1 MIFLEVYTVGAIR
14 YISEKIKL
22 YENLEKSSLSHLK
35 SYKGHIVYGRIDDVN
50 FIENSR
56 KNLNIFPLNI
66 KQDNL
71 KNFLNRVDYKDN
83 NTITIKNINTGYTEY
98 NKILLKM
105 IEEDNFCD
113 EFIKD
118 MYEEGFEFESIAFKL
133 NEMNFDINKRGLLS
147 INYPD
152 QKNFDEVLDNNILK
166 QIIGIDK

>member
-1 MIFLEVYTVGAIR
+1 MAAIR

-22 YENLEKSSLSHLK
+22 YENLEKTPLSHLK
-35 SYKGHIVYGRIDDVN
+35 SYKKHIVYVKIGDVN
-50 FIENSR
+50 FIENRR

-71 KNFLNRVDYKDN
+71 KNFLNRVGYNGN
-83 NTITIKNINTGYTEY
+83 NEITIKNINTGYIEY
-98 NKILLKM
+98 NKILMDM

-113 EFIKD
+113 EFIKN

-133 NEMNFDINKRGLLS
+133 NEMDFDIDKRGLLS
-147 INYPD
+147 IDYPD
-152 QKNFDEVLDNNILK
+152 QNNFDEVLDNNILK